1 PDDRNLRFHGARVQS
16 IERRNR
22 PACDLAHF
30 GCNTAQ
36 DALGIEMAETAE
48 PDGSAR
54 ETRAEGVRRERQGG
68 LLIVSGAGP
77 EESLHDCEV
86 AVSDSDLYLS
96 AIGSRDFQSKPSED
110 GEHRLTKP
118 PRG

>member
-1 PDDRNLRFHGARVQS
+1 
-16 IERRNR
+16 
-22 PACDLAHF
+22 
-30 GCNTAQ
+30 
-36 DALGIEMAETAE
+36 MAETTE

-54 ETRAEGVRRERQGG
+54 QTRAEGVRRERQGG
-68 LLIVSGAGP
+68 LLIVSGTRS
-77 EESLHDCEV
+77 EEPLHDCEV
-86 AVSDSDLYLS
+86 AVSGSDLDLS